1 MTAVLAFCIVGPV
14 IVVVD
19 PTESTIMN
27 WSIHMKTLNGRLVT
41 SPNRQSSLHA
51 VIIII
56 IIIIIVTGM
65 RHPLHFHDEKK
76 DNETENRRNSTRDSH
91 SNCKVSFEK
100 DGALS
105 LSLSVCVSLCPEHWR
120 RQRVDFFF
128 SFWFRI
134 TWPNWNRNTNAV
146 LVLPFKLP
154 FRPQTGDDSL

>member
-91 SNCKVSFEK
+91 SSCKVSFEK

-105 LSLSVCVSLCPEHWR
+105 LSLSLSVYVSLSWTLATTKSG
-120 RQRVDFFF
+120 FFF

-146 LVLPFKLP
+146 LVLPF
-154 FRPQTGDDSL
+154 